1 MLKELAKKKLII
13 SSFTFLIF
21 VFTMLC
27 PQVEKTNIEK
37 TISYQ
42 TGNISPIYLLNK
54 ASYVS
59 RTNMHLKSTSTI
71 PKVKEII
78 SILTINS
85 KDSIYIP
92 SLFTP
97 VIPSKTKLLSTDI
110 QGTTLKLK
118 FDKNFLNI
126 PPDSFKKMLECLVYS
141 LTELEGIDNLLI
153 YVNDSL
159 LEKTPL
165 TNEKLPLPLSRD
177 MGVNKM
183 NSMHKLTNTMS
194 TTAYY
199 IAKEQDYTYYIP
211 VTFISNE
218 NKQKV
223 EVIIEELKT
232 RPNLNTNLISYLH
245 ANASLTN
252 YELLNEEIKLSFNSY
267 LLEGLPTK
275 TMQEEVKYS
284 IALSMKDSL
293 HVKEVNIQVQK
304 EKKP

>member
-1 MLKELAKKKLII
+1 
-13 SSFTFLIF
+13 
-21 VFTMLC
+21 MLC

-159 LEKTPL
+159 LEKTP
-165 TNEKLPLPLSRD
+165 
-177 MGVNKM
+177 
-183 NSMHKLTNTMS
+183 
-194 TTAYY
+194 
-199 IAKEQDYTYYIP
+199 
-211 VTFISNE
+211 
-218 NKQKV
+218 
-223 EVIIEELKT
+223 
-232 RPNLNTNLISYLH
+232 
-245 ANASLTN
+245 
-252 YELLNEEIKLSFNSY
+252 
-267 LLEGLPTK
+267 
-275 TMQEEVKYS
+275 
-284 IALSMKDSL
+284 
-293 HVKEVNIQVQK
+293 
-304 EKKP
+304 